1 MRWRIALRVAFAA
14 LLSTVIFA
22 VPLALYARHTY
33 LQEAGIEARARAVS
47 LATVISDMPGDETRL
62 EGELRRFVARQP
74 GVTVFLKD
82 GRSIGEQVGPVAP
95 AVLRAASRDTLSASR
110 ERLRPGASG
119 MAIVIPVVSQDGHP
133 LVTAVTIDASRQWAL
148 IHRVWT
154 AIGLALV
161 LLPLCAALLAD
172 RFGRKLTR
180 QHDQLVRAAT
190 AMAGGDLTV
199 RVTLAGPPEMRRL
212 ANSFNS
218 LASRIEDRVKAEREA
233 AADFSHRLR
242 TPVAALMLQ
251 AQSLTDPRESAH
263 VLESARRLQRE
274 VSYVIERTRH
284 PALDHHGARC
294 DLAAIARERVAFWEP
309 LAEDQLRSC
318 RFTVTGRDHTV
329 SAPEEALAAA
339 VDALLGNVFSHTPEG
354 TALCVRVEG
363 RGDGRVRLVVEDNGP
378 GINPAHLRRGASG
391 SGSSGLGLDIVRR
404 LAQSTGGGISL
415 ASPPGGGARVQVLF
429 GGAGRLEP
437 RALPAAPQPTPATA
451 GRESG

>member
-14 LLSTVIFA
+14 LLSTAIFA
-22 VPLALYARHTY
+22 LPLALYARHTY

-47 LATVISDMPGDETRL
+47 LATVLSDMPGDEPRL
-62 EGELRRFVARQP
+62 EGEVRRFVARQP
-74 GVTVFLKD
+74 GVTVFFPD
-82 GRSIGEQVGPVAP
+82 GRTVGEPVDPVPHAVRRVAEQETLTAVRARLAPGPC
-95 AVLRAASRDTLSASR
+95 
-110 ERLRPGASG
+110 GQ
-119 MAIVIPVVSQDGHP
+119 AILIPVISQDGHP
-133 LVTAVTIDASRQWAL
+133 LVTAVFIDTSRQWAL

-154 AIGLALV
+154 AIGLALL
-161 LLPLCAALLAD
+161 LLPVCAALLAD
-172 RFGRKLTR
+172 RFGRTLAR

-199 RVTLAGPPEMRRL
+199 RVALAGPPELIRL
-212 ANSFNS
+212 GNSFNS

-251 AQSLTDPRESAH
+251 AQSLADPKESAH

-284 PALDHHGARC
+284 PALDHHGASS

-318 RFTVTGRDHTV
+318 RFTVSGNEHTV
-329 SAPEEALAAA
+329 RAPGEALAAA

-354 TALCVRVEG
+354 TGLRVRVVG
-363 RGDGRVRLVVEDNGP
+363 HGGARVRLVVEDDGP
-378 GINPAHLRRGASG
+378 GIDPAHLRRGASG

-415 ASPPGGGARVQVLF
+415 TSPPGGGARVQVVF
-429 GGAGRLEP
+429 GSPDGLEPLAPPPAAAPHPAGRD
-437 RALPAAPQPTPATA
+437 R
-451 GRESG
+451 